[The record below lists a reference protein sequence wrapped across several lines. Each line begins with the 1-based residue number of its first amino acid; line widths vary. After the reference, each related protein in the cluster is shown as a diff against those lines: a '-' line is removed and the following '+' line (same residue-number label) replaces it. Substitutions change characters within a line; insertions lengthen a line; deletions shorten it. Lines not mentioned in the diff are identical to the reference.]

1 MVVLLDIDDQDP
13 CDPHPDPFRLVG
25 YTSPIRNKVTKPS
38 IETKSPVIFERQP
51 NPNVNGFSA
60 ALSCYP

>member
-1 MVVLLDIDDQDP
+1 MVVLLDLDDQES
-13 CDPHPDPFRLVG
+13 CDPHPDRLRLVG
-25 YTSPIRNKVTKPS
+25 YTTSIRNKVTKSS
-38 IETKSPVIFERQP
+38 IDAKSAAIVEHRP

>member
-1 MVVLLDIDDQDP
+1 MVVLLDLDDQDSCNP
-13 CDPHPDPFRLVG
+13 HADPLRLVA
-25 YTSPIRNKVTKPS
+25 YPTSIRNKVTKS
-38 IETKSPVIFERQP
+38 SNDAKSAVIVERRP